1 MNKITFEKWESKY
14 YDVPFIKE
22 NFTLLESMGIDT
34 YMVNC
39 SQDTQEGKTKF
50 VRVFHFGG
58 WYEIL
63 ENGNHY
69 FVNAYLEGDKDYIGK
84 DEEKIKYY
92 KKELFNWCIDIG
104 IIDIE
109 DVAKKELTSFGEIEK

>member
-69 FVNAYLEGDKDYIGK
+69 FVNAYLDKDEDYIGK
-84 DEEKIKYY
+84 DEEKIKHY

>member
-1 MNKITFEKWESKY
+1 MKKITFEEWESRF
-14 YDVPFIKE
+14 YDVPFIKP
-22 NFTLLESMGIDT
+22 NFDLLKSMGVDT

-39 SQDTQEGKTKF
+39 SQDTEEGKTKY
-50 VRVFHFGG
+50 VRVFYYGG

-69 FVNAYLEGDKDYIGK
+69 FVNAYLEGDQDYIGK
-84 DEEKIKYY
+84 DEEKIKHY
-92 KKELFNWCIDIG
+92 KKELFKWCIDIG